1 MLAEHYKMKKF
12 IFLLLSNTFSAS
24 LSSSPWTWECQD
36 DVCTKTKLENEQKQT
51 SLIECTL
58 TCSPTI
64 VLWPLPAN
72 VELGKSI
79 FTLEKDGIQVE
90 SNVLQQK
97 VEDAVQRQ
105 KDLLGMP
112 AAPNEDY
119 LPLKIDVTIVDENLG
134 LTSST
139 LEDYTLIVTNSGQE
153 VQAKYVNQTMIS

>member
-1 MLAEHYKMKKF
+1 M
-12 IFLLLSNTFSAS
+12 
-24 LSSSPWTWECQD
+24 
-36 DVCTKTKLENEQKQT
+36 
-51 SLIECTL
+51 IECTL

-119 LPLKIDVTIVDENLG
+119 LPLKIDVTIEDENLG

-139 LEDYTLIVTNSGQE
+139 LEDYTLTVTNSEQE
-153 VQAKYVNQTMIS
+153 VQAK